1 VSLRHVPIGVRA
13 YLYLFWAGMAV
24 GGVGVVG
31 FFLSFWRVGSSAAA
45 MTDVHYDTP
54 VGAYA
59 SIAAWVLGL
68 VAMWFSRRKLDAAV
82 AAKLEADRAGLYVD
96 FPDTVSGDDAVSTDA
111 PEGRDS

>member
-1 VSLRHVPIGVRA
+1 MSLRHVPIDVRL
-13 YLYLFWAGMAV
+13 YLYLFWAGMAIA
-24 GGVGVVG
+24 GAGVVG

-45 MTDVHYDTP
+45 MVDVHYDTP
-54 VGAYA
+54 VVAYA

-68 VAMWFSRRKLDAAV
+68 VAMWFSRRRLDAAV

-96 FPDTVSGDDAVSTDA
+96 FPDAVSGDDGVSTDV

>member
-1 VSLRHVPIGVRA
+1 MSLRHVPIDVRL

-24 GGVGVVG
+24 AGAGVVG

-45 MTDVHYDTP
+45 MVDVHYDTP
-54 VGAYA
+54 VVAYA

-68 VAMWFSRRKLDAAV
+68 VAMWFSRRRLDAAV

-96 FPDTVSGDDAVSTDA
+96 FPDAASGDDGVSTDA
-111 PEGRDS
+111 SEGRDS

>member
-1 VSLRHVPIGVRA
+1 MSLRHVPIDVRL

-24 GGVGVVG
+24 AGAGVVG

-45 MTDVHYDTP
+45 MVDVHYDTP
-54 VGAYA
+54 VVAYA

-68 VAMWFSRRKLDAAV
+68 VAMWFSRRRLDAAV
-82 AAKLEADRAGLYVD
+82 AAKLEADRVGLYVD
-96 FPDTVSGDDAVSTDA
+96 FPDAVSGDDGVSTDA